1 MVKKLKRHVGAVLI
15 GGFLL
20 SGELPG
26 QQAWAHSLPNPSC
39 SSLPK
44 AAFFTDDQGTAEAA
58 TTLSS
63 ADTSEDSLSTKK
75 GTGDSGEGNK
85 NYYYAKITV
94 PALTAGEL
102 DVSDAGDGP
111 SEAILCGR
119 QEGSVTS
126 LPSYVS
132 AHNNADSAAATAT
145 RAATAAGQTNA
156 SLSTARSA
164 LRSAASA
171 LTTVANALTAAGQ
184 ASDASTATS
193 AADTARTTA
202 NNTSNDIGA
211 VGGGLTTAAAALT
224 TAANALASHT
234 GFDINTLISSGDEE
248 YIVVVSIPSTETT
261 PPQVSVSFE
270 GIMAAENDA
279 QSGQDGGSFTT
290 NNQRITHTLV
300 TTANTPGLLTVR
312 TTGNAVDT
320 EGTLAESTTTI
331 ATDDG
336 VGGNLRLSHQ
346 SLVVPL
352 ILSMWKGRPAMSVGI
367 TV

>member
-1 MVKKLKRHVGAVLI
+1 MVKKLKRHIGAVLI

-26 QQAWAHSLPNPSC
+26 QQAWAHSLLNPNC

-63 ADTSEDSLSTKK
+63 TDTSEDSLSTKK

-126 LPSYVS
+126 FPSYAS

-145 RAATAAGQTNA
+145 RAATAANQANA
-156 SLSTARSA
+156 NLSTAQKRLTKRRQRLNRRCQCTQPLPVKPVMPVPPH
-164 LRSAASA
+164 LRP
-171 LTTVANALTAAGQ
+171 
-184 ASDASTATS
+184 
-193 AADTARTTA
+193 
-202 NNTSNDIGA
+202 
-211 VGGGLTTAAAALT
+211 
-224 TAANALASHT
+224 
-234 GFDINTLISSGDEE
+234 
-248 YIVVVSIPSTETT
+248 IPPGRPPTT
-261 PPQVSVSFE
+261 PP
-270 GIMAAENDA
+270 A
-279 QSGQDGGSFTT
+279 
-290 NNQRITHTLV
+290 
-300 TTANTPGLLTVR
+300 
-312 TTGNAVDT
+312 
-320 EGTLAESTTTI
+320 TLA
-331 ATDDG
+331 
-336 VGGNLRLSHQ
+336 L
-346 SLVVPL
+346 
-352 ILSMWKGRPAMSVGI
+352 
-367 TV
+367 